1 MNDKRFMTSISP
13 NTGDTPHWND
23 VFLVERIPVRNDYY
37 KTSTLIS
44 DLMVF

>member
-23 VFLVERIPVRNDYY
+23 VFLVERIPVRNY
-37 KTSTLIS
+37 
-44 DLMVF
+44 